1 VLQQLKQRGVA
12 DKIDVLINN
21 AGCGSRGAFM
31 GSSIESLLDAVD
43 LNVRA
48 TVLLTRLLA
57 PRIAKRGSGG
67 RILIMGSVSS
77 VGPGPSVAVY
87 AATKVKLLVNQPYIL
102 ILAETLT
109 VNIPFY
115 RHLLRHLRRRCGGSF
130 LAMAYL

>member
-1 VLQQLKQRGVA
+1 MLQQLKQRGVA
-12 DKIDVLINN
+12 DKIDVLVNN

-31 GSSIESLLDAVD
+31 GSPIEALLDAVD

-87 AATKVKLLVNQPYIL
+87 AATKVNLLI
-102 ILAETLT
+102 
-109 VNIPFY
+109 
-115 RHLLRHLRRRCGGSF
+115 C
-130 LAMAYL
+130 

>member
-1 VLQQLKQRGVA
+1 MTLTHTLTSSSTAPHLVLQQLKQRGVA
-12 DKIDVLINN
+12 DKIDVLVNN

-31 GSSIESLLDAVD
+31 GSSIEALLDAVD

-67 RILIMGSVSS
+67 RILIVGSLSS

-87 AATKVKLLVNQPYIL
+87 AATKVGPP
-102 ILAETLT
+102 TFPT
-109 VNIPFY
+109 S
-115 RHLLRHLRRRCGGSF
+115 RSSF
-130 LAMAYL
+130 